1 MVDHKMTVMI
11 SPLEVKGELDR
22 HFPGAVLD
30 ISGNALLVESERL
43 FTAADHL
50 KNTPALAFDYLNYV
64 TAVDY
69 YDYFELVYRVTS
81 LSHNHSLEFR
91 VRCYNRT
98 DPSVPSVT
106 GVWRGADFQEREIFD
121 LFGIKFTGHPNLK
134 HIVLWEGFQGYPLRK
149 DYL

>member
-1 MVDHKMTVMI
+1 MTVMI
-11 SPLEVKGELDR
+11 SALEVINELDR
-22 HFPGAVLD
+22 QFPGAIQE
-30 ISGNALLVESERL
+30 ISGKTLIVESERL
-43 FTAADHL
+43 IIFAEYL

-69 YDYFELVYRVTS
+69 YDYFELVYMVTS
-81 LSHNHSLEFR
+81 LSHNHSLEFK
-91 VRCYNRT
+91 VRCYGRAE
-98 DPSVPSVT
+98 PSVPSVA

>member
-1 MVDHKMTVMI
+1 MVDHKMTRMF
-11 SPLEVKGELDR
+11 SALELKPEIDR
-22 HFPGAVLD
+22 QFPGAVLD
-30 ISGNALLVESERL
+30 IAGQSVLLDSVYL
-43 FTAADHL
+43 FRVAEYL
-50 KNTPALAFDYLNYV
+50 KNTPTLMFDYLNYV

-69 YDYFELVYRVTS
+69 YDYFEIVYRVTS
-81 LSHNHSLEFR
+81 LTHNHSFEFKVHCADR
-91 VRCYNRT
+91 SA
-98 DPSVPSVT
+98 PSVPSVV

>member
-1 MVDHKMTVMI
+1 MTMMLAHPDI
-11 SPLEVKGELDR
+11 INELDR
-22 HFPGAVLD
+22 QFPGAVVE
-30 ISGNALLVESERL
+30 IVGNALLVESERL
-43 FTAADHL
+43 FMVAEYL

-81 LSHNHSLEFR
+81 LTHNHSLEFK
-91 VRCYNRT
+91 VRCYSRSSPSI
-98 DPSVPSVT
+98 PSVV

-121 LFGIKFTGHPNLK
+121 LFGIRFEGHPDLK